1 MSYLLERWSI
11 PPSTFYYQKQR
22 EIRSKDREIGEEIR
36 ALALRYPFYGYKKV
50 TFLLRARGYRV
61 NHKKVLRLWREEG
74 FNRCVFFKRRRQ
86 NRGKS
91 KGFRG
96 VMGSCKGE
104 LYAVDFIHDSLENGR
119 RFRVFNVIDAY
130 SRYVFPALVN
140 FSLSGK
146 DVAEHLEWIFREY
159 GVLRVIRR
167 DEGPEFKSKVFRRV
181 IERWGIEEEVIPAGQ
196 PYNNGHIESFHRVL
210 RRECLDREVF
220 EDIVSARMR
229 INGWIERYNRDRV
242 HSSLGYVV
250 PEDIWRLR
258 SEDRDEVNNR
268 GVQEG
273 GPKNRP

>member
-1 MSYLLERWSI
+1 
-11 PPSTFYYQKQR
+11 
-22 EIRSKDREIGEEIR
+22 
-36 ALALRYPFYGYKKV
+36 
-50 TFLLRARGYRV
+50 
-61 NHKKVLRLWREEG
+61 
-74 FNRCVFFKRRRQ
+74 
-86 NRGKS
+86 
-91 KGFRG
+91 
-96 VMGSCKGE
+96 
-104 LYAVDFIHDSLENGR
+104 
-119 RFRVFNVIDAY
+119 
-130 SRYVFPALVN
+130 
-140 FSLSGK
+140 
-146 DVAEHLEWIFREY
+146 
-159 GVLRVIRR
+159 
-167 DEGPEFKSKVFRRV
+167 
-181 IERWGIEEEVIPAGQ
+181 